1 MLCAVVKAELLYGA
15 SKSHVGEA
23 TRLKL
28 ELFFRGFTSAPFDD
42 VAAAAYGSIRAEL
55 ERRGTPIGP
64 NDLMIAAIALANKA
78 TLVTHN
84 TREFERIAGLGL
96 VDWE

>member
-1 MLCAVVKAELLYGA
+1 MLCSVVKAELLYGA
-15 SKSHVGEA
+15 SKSQVGEA

-28 ELFFRGFTSAPFDD
+28 ELFFSGFRSAPFDD
-42 VAAAAYGSIRAEL
+42 LAAAAYGGIRAEL

-64 NDLMIAAIALANKA
+64 NDLMIAAIALASRA

-84 TREFERIAGLGL
+84 LREFQRIAGLTL

>member
-1 MLCAVVKAELLYGA
+1 MLCSIVKVRLLYGA
-15 SKSHVGEA
+15 SKSQVREE

-28 ELFFRGFTSAPFDD
+28 HLFFNGFTPLPFDD
-42 VAAAAYGSIRAEL
+42 SAAAAYGGMRAEL

-64 NDLMIAAIALANKA
+64 NDLMIAAIALANRA

-84 TREFERIAGLGL
+84 IREFERIAGLVL
-96 VDWE
+96 LDWE